1 MLDTHTTTGQRT
13 HNTLGKLATDW
24 SIIHQARAPR
34 NVGNVALFRNSF
46 YFVTNRPGHRKG
58 KQNRE
63 GERESCWCSKVG
75 NNAIGGAGAGF
86 GDGRK
91 IGKVFQDGE
100 MASPANVHSIGY
112 N

>member
-1 MLDTHTTTGQRT
+1 MLDTHTTGQRT
-13 HNTLGKLATDW
+13 HSNTLGKLATDFR

-75 NNAIGGAGAGF
+75 NNAIGG
-86 GDGRK
+86 DGRK
-91 IGKVFQDGE
+91 IGKVFQDEE

>member
-13 HNTLGKLATDW
+13 HSNTLGKLATDFR
-24 SIIHQARAPR
+24 SIIHQERAPR

-63 GERESCWCSKVG
+63 GERV
-75 NNAIGGAGAGF
+75 AGALKLVIT
-86 GDGRK
+86 RS
-91 IGKVFQDGE
+91 VVLV
-100 MASPANVHSIGY
+100 MAEK
-112 N
+112 

>member
-13 HNTLGKLATDW
+13 HNTLGKLATDFR

-63 GERESCWCSKVG
+63 GERERV
-75 NNAIGGAGAGF
+75 AGALKLVIT
-86 GDGRK
+86 RS
-91 IGKVFQDGE
+91 VVLVLV
-100 MASPANVHSIGY
+100 MAEK
-112 N
+112 

>member
-63 GERESCWCSKVG
+63 GERV
-75 NNAIGGAGAGF
+75 AGALKLVIT
-86 GDGRK
+86 RS
-91 IGKVFQDGE
+91 VVLVLVLV
-100 MASPANVHSIGY
+100 MAEK
-112 N
+112 